1 MSTRHTSGAQIHM
14 QTKLRKEKEVDG
26 MAIQNDEKRIVNK
39 ASKTTDR
46 QQRNKGPVA
55 RCMIG
60 RHPLMTSLLG
70 PFVPRLKVGQNWTVS
85 AQCSTHF
92 LHSQAT
98 RALLQ

>member
-14 QTKLRKEKEVDG
+14 QTKIRKEKEGDG

-46 QQRNKGPVA
+46 QQRNKGPVT
-55 RCMIG
+55 RCMID

-70 PFVPRLKVGQNWTVS
+70 PFVPRLKVGQNWAVS